1 MSSFANYK
9 IPTSP
14 NVLPKAD
21 KTVAKDSLLSDFTP
35 GEKDYIVHNLYPT
48 LKQALSH
55 FITEARRHNQITERS
70 ESPELQQQ
78 YAINS
83 KDDVLAATPS
93 EHKVVVEQKKQAKSL
108 IAQIKTPQT
117 NATRDRKKLTMYR

>member
-48 LKQALSH
+48 LKKALSH

-70 ESPELQQQ
+70 ESPELQQRCVP
-78 YAINS
+78 NS
-83 KDDVLAATPS
+83 KGDASVATPS
-93 EHKVVVEQKKQAKSL
+93 EHKVVVDQKTQAKGS

>member
-14 NVLPKAD
+14 NALPKAD

-55 FITEARRHNQITERS
+55 FISEARRHNQITERA

-78 YAINS
+78 YAPNS
-83 KDDVLAATPS
+83 KGDVSAATPS
-93 EHKVVVEQKKQAKSL
+93 EHKVVADQKTQAKRS

-117 NATRDRKKLTMYR
+117 NATRDRKNLTMYK